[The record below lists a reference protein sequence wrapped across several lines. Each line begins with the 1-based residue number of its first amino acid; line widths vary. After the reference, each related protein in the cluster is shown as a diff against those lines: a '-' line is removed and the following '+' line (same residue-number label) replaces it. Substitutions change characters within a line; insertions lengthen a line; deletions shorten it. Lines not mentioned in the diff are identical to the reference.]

1 MRPQGNGLVEMVDER
16 STDKGFYC
24 GDLVRHITSDK
35 QFDGSWEY
43 WHSRFRDAA
52 AKRCAYRA
60 VCPRYA
66 RTMENHQAQ
75 PIQLSLF

>member
-24 GDLVRHITSDK
+24 GDLVGFITSDK

-43 WHSRFRDAA
+43 WHTRFREAA
-52 AKRCAYRA
+52 AKRCAYRS
-60 VCPRYA
+60 VCQRFA
-66 RTMENHQAQ
+66 RTMQNYQAQ

>member
-1 MRPQGNGLVEMVDER
+1 MRPQGNGLVEIVDER
-16 STDKGFYC
+16 STDNGFYC
-24 GDLVRHITSDK
+24 GDLVGFITSDK

-43 WHSRFRDAA
+43 WHSRFREAA

-66 RTMENHQAQ
+66 RTMENYQAQ

>member
-24 GDLVRHITSDK
+24 GDLVGFITSDK

-43 WHSRFRDAA
+43 WHTRFLEAA
-52 AKRCAYRA
+52 SKRCAYRS
-60 VCPRYA
+60 VCKRFA
-66 RTMENHQAQ
+66 RTMQNYQAQ